1 MASLRPPSR
10 CRPSWPSIRRRC
22 PPRTRTPLR
31 RRRSG
36 DSKGFDENSLGEL
49 EFTEVQRWM
58 TFFDFLTF
66 FLKDLLSDHLWIRLV
81 VKQLVCPV
89 QFFFEI
95 PVGSGR
101 PRWKWRWSGWI
112 REGLLAARWRSG
124 WRHGCFDRLEGRA
137 AGRQGASAC
146 DFRLVSQVQLVY
158 LSLTRPILLRHQFL
172 LYKFVRF

>member
-49 EFTEVQRWM
+49 EFTFEVQRWM

-89 QFFFEI
+89 QFFFRSQLDRGVHGENDDG
-95 PVGSGR
+95 PVGSVKAFLQRGD
-101 PRWKWRWSGWI
+101 GVDGVMGVLT
-112 REGLLAARWRSG
+112 GLK
-124 WRHGCFDRLEGRA
+124 
-137 AGRQGASAC
+137 AGRQGG
-146 DFRLVSQVQLVY
+146 RVRPLVISGWF
-158 LSLTRPILLRHQFL
+158 LRFSWCI
-172 LYKFVRF
+172 